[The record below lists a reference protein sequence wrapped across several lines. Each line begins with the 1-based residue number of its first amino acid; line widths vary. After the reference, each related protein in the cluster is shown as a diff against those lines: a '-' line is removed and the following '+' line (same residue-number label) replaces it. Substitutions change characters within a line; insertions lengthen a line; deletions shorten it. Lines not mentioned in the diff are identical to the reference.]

1 MSNHPD
7 ARARRQKKTDPTET
21 LPPHSIEAEQQ
32 VLGCCLLDPGAAL
45 AEVNSRVGPRTI
57 FYDLRHQTIYGAML
71 ALLVAGSAVD
81 EVLLAERLKQA
92 GRLAEV
98 GDVTYLLHLRD
109 QAGSAANLKHY
120 LDIVVRRAEQ
130 REKIRVLVN
139 AEARVTQCPDEQWDE
154 VRDAIDA
161 EVIAAGRVDVGGAAT
176 VQDACKEAI
185 EEIHNCFKR
194 GVGVIAGVRTRL
206 GYLDKVMGGLHNGEL
221 IVVGARP
228 SCGKTAL
235 GCTIAEHVALDEKLP
250 VHFFS
255 MEMRKSTLA
264 QRMMSARAKA
274 NLQQLRTGFATEGDM
289 LKLTEIAGQFKGAP
303 LIIDDTP
310 RLHIAQLAA
319 RARSEKLKRGTR
331 LVVVD
336 YLGLLRADGR
346 DRYEQVTAISAG
358 LQALARELNIPVL
371 VLAQLNRESAKE
383 KFRLPEMHDFRDSG
397 GIEQDADAVIL
408 MSRRRSEDEDENE
421 YAKDVWPILC
431 QVAKQRNGP
440 TDKPVELTFLRWCT
454 RMEDS
459 YGNTGSAALVEKRV
473 EKKRSET
480 YNRDDEET
488 PL

>member
-1 MSNHPD
+1 MSKP
-7 ARARRQKKTDPTET
+7 APATDT
-21 LPPHSIEAEQQ
+21 LPPHSLEAEQRL
-32 VLGCCLLDPGAAL
+32 LGTVLLDPPAGLAAI
-45 AEVNSRVGPRTI
+45 NSRIGPRTI
-57 FYDLRHQTIYGAML
+57 FYDLRHQTIYQAML
-71 ALLVAGSAVD
+71 GLLLAGSAID
-81 EVLLAERLKQA
+81 LVLLCERLKQEKQLEA
-92 GRLAEV
+92 V
-98 GDVTYLLHLRD
+98 GGLTYVAQLSD
-109 QAGSAANLKHY
+109 IVPSAANLPHY

-130 REKIRVLVN
+130 REKIRALVT
-139 AEARVTQCPDEQWDE
+139 AADRIGATPDEKWDE

-161 EVIAAGRVDVGGAAT
+161 EVIAAGRVDTGGAAT
-176 VQDACKEAI
+176 VQVACQEAI
-185 EEIHNCFKR
+185 EEIEGCFKR

-235 GCTIAEHVALDEKLP
+235 AGTIAEHVALDERLP
-250 VHFFS
+250 VHLFS
-255 MEMRKSTLA
+255 MEMRRSTMA
-264 QRMMSARAKA
+264 QRMMAARGKV
-274 NLQQLRTGFATEGDM
+274 NLQQVRTGFAAQGDM
-289 LKLTEIAGQFKGAP
+289 ERLTRIVPEFKDAP

-331 LVVVD
+331 LVIVD

-346 DRYEQVTAISAG
+346 DRYEQVTNISAG

-408 MSRRRSEDEDENE
+408 MSRRRSEDDDEDN

-459 YGNTGSAALVEKRV
+459 YGNTGSREAYTKRV
-473 EKKRSET
+473 EKKRSER
-480 YNRDDEET
+480 YDNDEEHQET
-488 PL
+488 AL